1 MKTAIIHDRGVIH
14 MMEQHETRVK
24 VLIVDDMESFRDR
37 FYNVLSSDEQIDIVG
52 LAKNGYEAIVL
63 AAVKKPHVILMDV
76 RMETNIAGIEA
87 SSEILKMLP
96 ETKIIITTV
105 VDDDEVIFRAYQTGV
120 ENYLLKKNSKPEDV
134 LNAVY
139 NAYRN
144 NSSISPEIAEKIR
157 KKIRAIPNYQ
167 ENVLNTVSIIS
178 KLTPT
183 EMEILLL
190 LCDGLSRQEI
200 AEVRNITFST
210 VKTHINNMLSKFG
223 LSSSRELV
231 QMLKANNIIEIMKQ
245 LNQSQPMNE

>member
-1 MKTAIIHDRGVIH
+1 
-14 MMEQHETRVK
+14 
-24 VLIVDDMESFRDR
+24 
-37 FYNVLSSDEQIDIVG
+37 
-52 LAKNGYEAIVL
+52 
-63 AAVKKPHVILMDV
+63 
-76 RMETNIAGIEA
+76 
-87 SSEILKMLP
+87 
-96 ETKIIITTV
+96 
-105 VDDDEVIFRAYQTGV
+105 
-120 ENYLLKKNSKPEDV
+120 
-134 LNAVY
+134 
-139 NAYRN
+139 
-144 NSSISPEIAEKIR
+144 
-157 KKIRAIPNYQ
+157 
-167 ENVLNTVSIIS
+167 VSIIS